1 MAIVADKVTANP
13 NVKVGEVILDVKDLK
28 KHFLVRRG
36 FFASLK
42 GGPNPVLKAVDG
54 VSFQIRKGEIYGVV
68 GESGCGKTTMARTLL
83 KLTEP
88 TDGEMW
94 FEGTDIAKLGHA
106 ETKVL
111 RRHMQM
117 VFQDP
122 YESMNPRLNVSYIV
136 SEPLRIQNVA
146 KDVDEALPR
155 VLQCLEDVEMTPV
168 EEYIGRFPHELS
180 GGQRQRIAVARALAL
195 DPSFIVADEPV
206 SMLDV
211 SIRGEVLNLMQ
222 NLCREKGVT
231 FVYITHDLA
240 TARHIC
246 DRIAVMYLGRMVE
259 EGTADDIVGDSLHP
273 YTQALINAVFVPDP
287 NKKQLGQVLKGE
299 VPNPIN
305 PPKGCRLHP
314 RCPKF
319 MDGVCNVTE
328 PELVEIKPGHRVACH
343 LLKNN

>member
-1 MAIVADKVTANP
+1 MAIVPDKVTANP
-13 NVKVGEVILDVKDLK
+13 NVKVGEVILDVRNLK
-28 KHFLVRRG
+28 KHFPVRRG
-36 FFASLK
+36 LLASLK
-42 GGPNPVLKAVDG
+42 GGTQPMLKAVDG
-54 VSFQIRKGEIYGVV
+54 VSFVVKRGEIYGVV

-83 KLTEP
+83 KLTQP
-88 TDGEMW
+88 TSGEMW
-94 FEGTDIAKLGHA
+94 FEGTDIVKLPPA

-122 YESMNPRLNVSYIV
+122 YESMNPRLPVCSVV
-136 SEPLRIQNVA
+136 SEPLRIQRVA
-146 KDVDEALPR
+146 KDVEDALPR
-155 VLQCLEDVEMTPV
+155 VEQCLEDVEMTPV
-168 EEYIGRFPHELS
+168 EEYIGRYPHELS

-222 NLCREKGVT
+222 NLAKDKGVT

-246 DRIAVMYLGRMVE
+246 DRIAVMYLGRIVE
-259 EGTADDIVGDSLHP
+259 EGTADDIVKNPLHP
-273 YTQALINAVFVPDP
+273 YTQALIKAVFVPDP
-287 NKKQLGQVLKGE
+287 NNRQLGQVLKGE

-305 PPKGCRLHP
+305 PPPGCRLHP
-314 RCPKF
+314 RCPMYVKGQC
-319 MDGVCNVTE
+319 DAIE
-328 PELVEIKPGHRVACH
+328 PELREIKPGHRVACI
-343 LLKNN
+343 LVK

>member
-1 MAIVADKVTANP
+1 MAVEVDKVTANP
-13 NVKVGEVILDVKDLK
+13 NVKFGEVILEVKDLK
-28 KHFLVRRG
+28 KHFPVRRG

-42 GGPNPVLKAVDG
+42 GGPQPVLKAVDG
-54 VSFQIRKGEIYGVV
+54 VSFSVRKGEIYGVV

-83 KLTEP
+83 KLTHP
-88 TDGEMW
+88 TSGEMW
-94 FEGTDIAKLGHA
+94 FEGTDIVKLGPA

-122 YESMNPRLNVSYIV
+122 YESMNPRLPVCSVV
-136 SEPLRIQNVA
+136 SEPLRIQRVA
-146 KDVDEALPR
+146 KDVEEALPR
-155 VLQCLEDVEMTPV
+155 VEQVLEDVEMTPV
-168 EEYIGRFPHELS
+168 EEYVGRYPHELS
-180 GGQRQRIAVARALAL
+180 GGQRQRISVARALAL

-222 NLCREKGVT
+222 NLAKDKGVM

-246 DRIAVMYLGRMVE
+246 DRIAVMYLGRIVE
-259 EGTADDIVGDSLHP
+259 EGTAEDIVRESLHP
-273 YTQALINAVFVPDP
+273 YTQALIKAVFVPDP
-287 NKKQLGQVLKGE
+287 NNRQLGEVLKGE

-305 PPKGCRLHP
+305 PPTGCRLHP

-319 MDGVCNVTE
+319 VKGLCDVDE
-328 PELVEIKPGHRVACH
+328 PQLKEYKPGHRAACH
-343 LLKNN
+343 LIK

>member
-13 NVKVGEVILDVKDLK
+13 DVKVGEILLDVKNLK
-28 KHFLVRRG
+28 KHFPVRRG

-42 GGPNPVLKAVDG
+42 GGPQPVLKAVDG
-54 VSFQIRKGEIYGVV
+54 VSFQVRKGEIYGVV

-88 TDGEMW
+88 TAGEMW
-94 FEGTDIAKLGHA
+94 FEGTDIAKLGPA

-122 YESMNPRLNVSYIV
+122 YESMNPRLPVSLVV
-136 SEPLRIQNVA
+136 SEPLRIQRVV

-155 VLQCLEDVEMTPV
+155 VEEVLEDVEMIPA
-168 EEYIGRFPHELS
+168 EEYIGRYPHELS

-195 DPSFIVADEPV
+195 GPSFIVADEPV

-222 NLCREKGVT
+222 GLAKDKGVT

-259 EGTADDIVGDSLHP
+259 EGSADDVVKDSLHP
-273 YTQALINAVFVPDP
+273 YTQALIKAVFVPDP
-287 NKKQLGQVLKGE
+287 NNRQLGHVLKGE

-305 PPKGCRLHP
+305 PPPGCRLHP
-314 RCPKF
+314 RCPRIVKGLC
-319 MDGVCNVTE
+319 DVEE
-328 PELVEIKPGHRVACH
+328 PQLIEIRPGHRVACH
-343 LLKNN
+343 LVK

>member
-1 MAIVADKVTANP
+1 MAIVPDKVTANP
-13 NVKVGEVILDVKDLK
+13 NVKVGEVILDVRNLK
-28 KHFLVRRG
+28 KHFHVRRG
-36 FFASLK
+36 ILASLR
-42 GGPNPVLKAVDG
+42 GGAQPMLKAVDG
-54 VSFQIRKGEIYGVV
+54 VSFVVRRGEIYGVV

-83 KLTEP
+83 KLTQP
-88 TDGEMW
+88 TSGEMW
-94 FEGTDIAKLGHA
+94 FEGTDIVKLSHA

-122 YESMNPRLNVSYIV
+122 YESMNPRLPVCSVV
-136 SEPLRIQNVA
+136 SEPLRIQRVA
-146 KDVDEALPR
+146 KDVEDALPR
-155 VLQCLEDVEMTPV
+155 VEQCLEDVEMTPV
-168 EEYIGRFPHELS
+168 EEYIGRYPHELS

-222 NLCREKGVT
+222 NLAKDKGVT

-246 DRIAVMYLGRMVE
+246 DRIAVMYLGRIAE
-259 EGTADDIVGDSLHP
+259 EGSADDIVKNPLHP
-273 YTQALINAVFVPDP
+273 YTQALIKAVFVPDP
-287 NKKQLGQVLKGE
+287 NNRQLGQVLKGE

-305 PPKGCRLHP
+305 PPSGCRLHP
-314 RCPKF
+314 RCPMFVKGQC
-319 MDGVCNVTE
+319 DVIE
-328 PELVEIKPGHRVACH
+328 PELKEITPGHRVAC
-343 LLKNN
+343 LLVK

>member
-1 MAIVADKVTANP
+1 
-13 NVKVGEVILDVKDLK
+13 
-28 KHFLVRRG
+28 
-36 FFASLK
+36 
-42 GGPNPVLKAVDG
+42 
-54 VSFQIRKGEIYGVV
+54 
-68 GESGCGKTTMARTLL
+68 
-83 KLTEP
+83 
-88 TDGEMW
+88 
-94 FEGTDIAKLGHA
+94 
-106 ETKVL
+106 
-111 RRHMQM
+111 MQM

-146 KDVDEALPR
+146 KDVDESLPR

-222 NLCREKGVT
+222 NLTREKGVT

-246 DRIAVMYLGRMVE
+246 DRIAVMYLGRIVE
-259 EGTADDIVGDSLHP
+259 EGTADDIVNDSLHP

-287 NKKQLGQVLKGE
+287 NKLSSGRSEG
-299 VPNPIN
+299 VPNRSIPGA
-305 PPKGCRLHP
+305 GCILAVP
-314 RCPKF
+314 
-319 MDGVCNVTE
+319 NS
-328 PELVEIKPGHRVACH
+328 
-343 LLKNN
+343 